1 VQRFGSEPPLS
12 VANLHVHTNDELRQP
27 ISLFLLQDQF
37 KFGDSYGYVG
47 NNPLLFDDPLGLAP
61 NALDLINGVVL
72 GAAGAAIENGIEG
85 NGLEATVGGL
95 FGGLAGLVP
104 VAGVHGAIVG
114 GIFGFGSGIATEAV
128 GNPNPSL
135 GDLVIGGIA
144 GAVGGAAGGAIGGYR
159 GAVVG
164 TGTGIYAKRAG
175 QRILR
180 CYVKKKC

>member
-1 VQRFGSEPPLS
+1 LQRFGSEDPLS

-61 NALDLINGVVL
+61 NPVDVINGLVSGMIGGTIE
-72 GAAGAAIENGIEG
+72 GAANGSA
-85 NGLEATVGGL
+85 LEAAVGGL
-95 FGGLAGLVP
+95 FGGLAGIVP
-104 VAGVHGAIVG
+104 VVGVQGAIVG

-128 GNPNPSL
+128 GNPNNSL

-159 GAVVG
+159 GAVAG
-164 TGTGIYAKRAG
+164 AAAGIAAEKAL
-175 QRILR
+175 QRTYK